1 MERRFGGLLDH
12 LYNHGDEA
20 SVTIEMAWWTAR
32 LSRREDEAIVT
43 VEMSWWTARPSVAM
57 ETKSVSL

>member
-43 VEMSWWTARPSVAM
+43 VEMS
-57 ETKSVSL
+57 